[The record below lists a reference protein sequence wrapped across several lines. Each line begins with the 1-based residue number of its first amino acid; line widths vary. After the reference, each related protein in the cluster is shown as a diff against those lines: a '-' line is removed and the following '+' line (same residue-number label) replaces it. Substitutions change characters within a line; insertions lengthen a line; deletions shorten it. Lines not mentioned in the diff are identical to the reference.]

1 MYNGWIIYDEKD
13 LKRNHFFKNA
23 LVQNARKLDMSLTS
37 MVKEN
42 LLHGV
47 KNRQHLVTYNG
58 KDVELPDFVIMR
70 SRDSFLSKQLEYLGI
85 RVFNKSFVSEIGNN
99 KANTHQYFASFGI
112 PMMES
117 YFMNVKECGQNAT
130 FIPYPVVVKCVEGHG
145 GSQVH
150 LAANEGELQNVLLKF
165 HSYQQLIVQKLA
177 PVIGKDLRVYV
188 LGEEIIAA
196 VLRTNKHDFKA
207 NLSLGGTADLYD
219 LNQREKKLVHK
230 IAEKLDSDFI
240 GIDFLFD
247 SDGSLILNEVEDVV
261 GTRSLYQITDID
273 ITHLFMN
280 YIYEVL
286 TN

>member
-1 MYNGWIIYDEKD
+1 MYNGWIIYDDKD

-23 LVQNARKLDMSLTS
+23 LIQNAEKFGMTLTA

-47 KNRQHLVTYNG
+47 KNGQHLVAYNG
-58 KDVELPDFVIMR
+58 KDIELPDFVIMR

-85 RVFNKSFVSEIGNN
+85 RVFNKTFVSEIGNN
-99 KANTHQYFASFGI
+99 KANTHQFFASFGI

-117 YFMNVKECGQNAT
+117 YFMSVKDCEKNAT
-130 FIPYPVVVKCVEGHG
+130 FIPYPVVVKCVKGHG

-150 LAANEGELQNVLLKF
+150 LAADEADLINKLPKF
-165 HSYQQLIVQKLA
+165 HSAQQLVVQKLA

-196 VLRTNKHDFKA
+196 VIRTNKQDFKA
-207 NLSLGGTADLYD
+207 NLSLGGTAELYY
-219 LNQREKKLVHK
+219 LNQEEKKLVHK
-230 IAEKLDSDFI
+230 IAEKLDADFI

-261 GTRSLYQITDID
+261 GTRALYQLTDID
-273 ITHLFMN
+273 ITYLFME
-280 YIYEVL
+280 YIYKVL